1 MNDFEHPR
9 LLFEQ
14 PLDDRLAFE
23 MEQKGWCGIGIV
35 ELPSRARI
43 RVFFYDP
50 VRLAQDLETDLKLG
64 RPCIAELGMIV
75 IPRVTLEYMERS
87 VRILYET
94 GYFNGLVPLPA

>member
-1 MNDFEHPR
+1 MKDFEHPR

-14 PLDDRLAFE
+14 PLNERLAFE
-23 MEQKGWCGIGIV
+23 MEQKGWCGIAIV

-50 VRLAQDLETDLKLG
+50 IRLAQDLETDLKLG
-64 RPCIAELGMIV
+64 RVCIAELGMIV

-87 VRILYET
+87 VRILDER